1 MFIQTKYDIGQRI
14 WIVYK
19 HKGEVQVYCEPI
31 LEIVFEKDR
40 YYYATNS
47 CYDEIAEEDI
57 ILEADKDKLYE
68 KIQKLMKEIEEEEAK
83 ENGN

>member
-1 MFIQTKYDIGQRI
+1 MKIETKYEIGQRI

-68 KIQKLMKEIEEEEAK
+68 KYK
-83 ENGN
+83 N

>member
-1 MFIQTKYDIGQRI
+1 MKIETKYEIGQRI

-57 ILEADKDKLYE
+57 IIEDEKE
-68 KIQKLMKEIEEEEAK
+68 KIIFTD
-83 ENGN
+83 